1 MDLRPEAR
9 EFVPAAAR
17 NAGSAPA
24 VSGETL
30 GDRLIQKLAQSMG
43 PPQASEAASRPP
55 QAQALT
61 STTVGTS
68 GPRAVPHVTSTS
80 ATGPTVSSTGVAQ
93 AAAGAQKTTSL
104 KVTARELRHPPR
116 EMQPEGLFCPDCIAG
131 GPCAF
136 HEPLG
141 RSWEWF
147 SAELSSGGAIDQ
159 VVGGPLPPL
168 PAFPP
173 PAPSSLSQLQS
184 EPQPREAAAALW
196 APGDEARRSTSSA
209 MMHSTVETTRSA
221 GVKPELDDASTDMNS
236 TDVGDLDM
244 RDSDASDETAN
255 SGLASSVHRGAHG
268 TLRGGHLSTVPH
280 PQGASTS
287 RAMSTSMRPA
297 GARPLAPGLLPYNS
311 AVWH

>member
-17 NAGSAPA
+17 NAGSATA
-24 VSGETL
+24 TSGETF
-30 GDRLIQKLAQSMG
+30 GDRLIQKLAASMG
-43 PPQASEAASRPP
+43 PPQPP
-55 QAQALT
+55 EVPPRTQQAQALT
-61 STTVGTS
+61 STTVGAS

-93 AAAGAQKTTSL
+93 AAAGAQKTSCL
-104 KVTARELRHPPR
+104 KVNARELRHPPR

-147 SAELSSGGAIDQ
+147 SAELSSGGAIEQ

-168 PAFPP
+168 PAFSPQPP
-173 PAPSSLSQLQS
+173 TSNGQLQP
-184 EPQPREAAAALW
+184 EPQPREAAALW
-196 APGDEARRSTSSA
+196 APAGDEARRSTSSG
-209 MMHSTVETTRSA
+209 MMHSAVETTRST

-268 TLRGGHLSTVPH
+268 TLCGGHLSTLPRT
-280 PQGASTS
+280 QGVSAA